1 MNTNFPMVWK
11 KVLVV
16 FLEFIENY
24 FLCSFMN
31 IFQFKF
37 GVFTTGYP
45 YYRVVVKLAIY
56 KRRDKFKVYMSFK
69 IQFIIDG
76 YS

>member
-1 MNTNFPMVWK
+1 
-11 KVLVV
+11 
-16 FLEFIENY
+16 
-24 FLCSFMN
+24 MN

-37 GVFTTGYP
+37 GVFTTGHP